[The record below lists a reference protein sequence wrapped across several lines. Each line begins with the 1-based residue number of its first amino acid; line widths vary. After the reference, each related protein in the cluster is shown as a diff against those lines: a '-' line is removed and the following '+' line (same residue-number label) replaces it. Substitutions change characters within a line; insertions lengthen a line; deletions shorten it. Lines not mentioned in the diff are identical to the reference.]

1 MEKIRNIILLMLT
14 LCAATA
20 AAQTADKVLTGR
32 VKDVDDNGVWRA
44 TVMLTQPA
52 DSTYKALALTDE
64 NGAFT
69 ISGVGRGDYH
79 VKITSLGYDDYEKD
93 LTVSLDSTDIGT
105 IRMKDMSTMLEGVT
119 VMAKYTDTRA
129 TGETVVRVKG
139 NPLARGRSMLNFMR
153 MLRDIEISGDA
164 ISVRGNQGA
173 ASIYINDMPSS
184 MQQLKTIPP
193 SMIARIEIDP
203 KANPEYGNNPNG
215 VIKVYLREEAGVIA
229 SVEFTGGTNKYG
241 LDRAE
246 PILNL
251 IYSKGKFTLFQ
262 SFQAT
267 PYYHFKSDYLSKEER
282 SGVQSETYY
291 KSINW
296 NRNLHEGLGMKYKF
310 NKTDALEAKYDFTY
324 TYGSKQEGTSIN
336 TIFDSQ
342 TTNILHTLNR
352 ARQQNHQA
360 MITLRKGFGHDMKHR
375 LIMRTAYGKNKST
388 ARQSYDYNGTKEP
401 ALQRSEKDFLS
412 IYPMMI
418 LDFGSNR
425 KLSVELN
432 YVNTFNRFRDDGTPT
447 LGYLA
452 DGRYDLRS
460 QNYVARSTFTMFPA
474 KNLYIMAQIM
484 YTGVDNKYKNHLNRN
499 YDVRQW
505 EQGVY
510 PYLFAKWTIN
520 QEKMR
525 YLNMSFQQSYNLPN
539 YFFLVPTVTWQNQN
553 EYSIGNP
560 NLKRENIYMANVIFS
575 LNRNIAAGYN
585 FNYTDNAMN
594 VVMRQDADRPGVYFT
609 RPENTGHKMRH
620 RLQLQYAG
628 NILKFWNTNTS
639 VSAQYYEEKSPIR
652 NLHYTS
658 VSFSTYNNFSVYKTF
673 GLSLG
678 FWATSKQRNISY
690 DANASYSV
698 NMGAYASL
706 FKDRLSL
713 DLSYNNIF
721 YARRKIKVFGEGW
734 QRIQKELSSASSMIY
749 LTAVWTFTAGKKI
762 TDKQAPA
769 SMSTQEPQVPTL

>member
-79 VKITSLGYDDYEKD
+79 VKITSLGYEDYEKD
-93 LTVSLDSTDIGT
+93 ITISLNSTDIGT
-105 IRMKDMSTMLEGVT
+105 IRMKDMSTMLEGIT

-153 MLRDIEISGDA
+153 MLRDIEISSDA

-203 KANPEYGNNPNG
+203 KADPEYGNNPNG

-229 SVEFTGGTNKYG
+229 SVGFMGGTNKYG
-241 LDRAE
+241 LDRMT

-262 SFQAT
+262 AFQAT
-267 PYYHFKSDYLSKEER
+267 PYYHFKDESLSKEER
-282 SGVQSETYY
+282 SGAQSEMR
-291 KSINW
+291 
-296 NRNLHEGLGMKYKF
+296 NRNSYWDRNLNENLGMRYKF
-310 NKTDALEAKYDFTY
+310 NKTDVLEAVYDFTY
-324 TYGSKQEGTSIN
+324 TYGNKQEGTSIN

-342 TTNILHTLNR
+342 TTNILQTLNR
-352 ARQQNHQA
+352 ERRQNHKA
-360 MITLRKGFGHDMKHR
+360 MITIKKGFGHDMKHR
-375 LIMRTAYGKNKST
+375 LIMRTGYTKNKST
-388 ARQSYDYNGTKEP
+388 SRQSYDYNGTKEP
-401 ALQRSEKDFLS
+401 AARRSEKDEFS
-412 IYPMMI
+412 VWPIMN
-418 LDFGSNR
+418 LDFGNNR
-425 KLSVELN
+425 KLSVDLN
-432 YVNTFNRFRDDGTPT
+432 YVNSFNRYRDDGTPT
-447 LGYLA
+447 LGYIA
-452 DGRYDLRS
+452 DGRYDQRS
-460 QNYVARSTFTMFPA
+460 QQYVAAARYSMFPT
-474 KNLYIMAQIM
+474 KNLYIIAQIV
-484 YTGVDNKYKNHLNRN
+484 YFGIENKYKNHLNRN
-499 YDVRQW
+499 NDVRQW

-510 PYLFAKWTIN
+510 PYLFARWTIN

-525 YLNMSFQQSYNLPN
+525 YLNVTFRQSLSLPN
-539 YFFLVPTVTWQNQN
+539 YYYLVPTVTWDGPND
-553 EYSIGNP
+553 YSIGNP
-560 NLKRENIYMANVIFS
+560 NLKRENIYIANVNFS
-575 LNRNIAAGYN
+575 LNRNIAASYN
-585 FNYTDNAMN
+585 FSYTDDAMN

-639 VSAQYYEEKSPIR
+639 VTADYYEEKSPIR
-652 NLHYTS
+652 NLHYSS
-658 VSFSTYNNFSVYKTF
+658 VSFNTYNNFSVYKTF

-678 FWATSKQRNISY
+678 FGARSKRRTISS
-690 DANASYSV
+690 DANASYNV

-706 FKDRLSL
+706 FKDKLSL
-713 DLSYNNIF
+713 DLSYDNIF
-721 YARRKIKVFGEGW
+721 YSRKKVKFFGEGW
-734 QRIQKELSSASSMIY
+734 QRTEKALSSSSRIY